1 MKLLTQEVLATV
13 LDRLSRQRPVDC
25 ARICIGAA
33 LQALNRSRTSDERE
47 QVAAEL
53 ARVDHGGAA
62 RLELADMAA
71 RDLAAAKGES

>member
-1 MKLLTQEVLATV
+1 MKLLAMHNK
-13 LDRLSRQRPVDC
+13 LDRLSRISPVDC
-25 ARICIGAA
+25 ARICIGYA
-33 LQALNRSRTSDERE
+33 LQAYSRSRNSDERE